1 MQKPSFC
8 MEKRHY
14 SNGFTVKNQFFYIFC
29 KMFVRATASAISRGS
44 GCSIAAFNLPFL
56 LLAILRHLPKQ
67 FEQFVDRARIPA
79 PPPPS
84 PESPNLFPPELGE

>member
-8 MEKRHY
+8 RKKRHY
-14 SNGFTVKNQFFYIFC
+14 SNRFRVKNQFFYFFFT
-29 KMFVRATASAISRGS
+29 MFVRATASLISRGS
-44 GCSIAAFNLPFL
+44 GCSLAALNLPFQ

-79 PPPPS
+79 PPPLS
-84 PESPNLFPPELGE
+84 PESPNLFLPELGE

>member
-1 MQKPSFC
+1 MQKPGFC
-8 MEKRHY
+8 MGKRHY
-14 SNGFTVKNQFFYIFC
+14 SNGFRVKTQLFYVFC
-29 KMFVRATASAISRGS
+29 TMFVRATASVTTLGS
-44 GCSIAAFNLPFL
+44 GCSLAALNLPFQ

-84 PESPNLFPPELGE
+84 LDSPNLFLPELGE